1 MTEDSVRHEVSDFSL
16 FITHHHTYFALA
28 YIYNTYTTHIPQVF
42 LLCPKTND
50 SQIVKS
56 IAAAQKLF
64 SSVYVIGTT
73 HFDKCFSFHVIA
85 GRRCF

>member
-1 MTEDSVRHEVSDFSL
+1 MRYQTLVFSL
-16 FITHHHTYFALA
+16 LTVTHILLLL
-28 YIYNTYTTHIPQVF
+28 IYNTYTAHIPQVF
-42 LLCPKTND
+42 LLCLKTNG

>member
-1 MTEDSVRHEVSDFSL
+1 MRYQTLVFSL
-16 FITHHHTYFALA
+16 LTVTHTLLLL
-28 YIYNTYTTHIPQVF
+28 IYNSYTTHIPQVF
-42 LLCPKTND
+42 LLCLKTND